1 MNTTLVTLSK
11 QTVATMAV
19 LMLNCAPALAVM
31 RGSRLQ
37 LGQYEWVYDGN
48 NSSRLLRTAD
58 KKIIAG
64 GTLLLWADY
73 PFIYGQADEDNLPAW
88 FILDVSTDESLADRS
103 PLSFPARFAD
113 ERGLDTL
120 KTVQDVFGNPS
131 VMLEL
136 KSQLNG
142 MEVAMKSNG
151 RLVKRV
157 GSFVLISVI
166 LLCGFRFLAVSFER
180 CRRRLHVGLLN
191 DGSLFQMAKRLHL
204 VRVLVFSMFCISS
217 FSSVA
222 QTFSLSVPTRAPH
235 NVNAAIWCH
244 VPKGYDP
251 VACFTNPVPRCAVF
265 RAS

>member
-103 PLSFPARFAD
+103 PLSFPARFAG

-120 KTVQDVFGNPS
+120 KTVQDVFGNHS

-166 LLCGFRFLAVSFER
+166 LLCGFRFLFGNCQDVSG
-180 CRRRLHVGLLN
+180 RR
-191 DGSLFQMAKRLHL
+191 
-204 VRVLVFSMFCISS
+204 
-217 FSSVA
+217 
-222 QTFSLSVPTRAPH
+222 
-235 NVNAAIWCH
+235 
-244 VPKGYDP
+244 
-251 VACFTNPVPRCAVF
+251 
-265 RAS
+265 